1 MAKKKKAEEAVNV
14 TAKKKEEKDLATT
27 EQGQITDV
35 FGSGGFFGNAI
46 LPLLKFALPEIT
58 DGAIRVQD
66 TYLDTDTGET
76 VIKANACGADIKFTF
91 ILGEHKKGVLEI
103 KSDGVTRKFKYE
115 ESR

>member
-1 MAKKKKAEEAVNV
+1 MAKKKKAEEAVNM
-14 TAKKKEEKDLATT
+14 TAKKNEEEFVT
-27 EQGQITDV
+27 EQGQLTDV

>member
-1 MAKKKKAEEAVNV
+1 MAKKKKAEEAVNM
-14 TAKKKEEKDLATT
+14 TAKKKEFGT
-27 EQGQITDV
+27 EGSQLIDV
-35 FGSGGFFGNAI
+35 FGNAF
-46 LPLLKFALPEIT
+46 LPLLKFALPEFT

-115 ESR
+115 ESW